1 MEKKGNNSLIII
13 ALLLIFIGVGFYLYN
28 NNIAKDKT
36 NKEENN
42 SKTEEVETKKETQQV
57 TQIINT
63 NVGTFIIS
71 KDGSVYF
78 RKTVDKYAGVEIVID
93 DNTSIGTHGNFE
105 LEDYITGLDYDEELK
120 QSKEIH
126 SFEGYK
132 LDLQNI
138 NAAYE
143 IMVGNGTSEIIYFL
157 SKDGKVNELSV
168 DSDGTNISI
177 NLKKDTSS
185 YPNIVSVLQ
194 SSDFGAQRVILV
206 DKDGNKYTE
215 YKK

>member
-93 DNTSIGTHGNFE
+93 DRYDSKGATIDIDDFYYWVTEDSESIFIF
-105 LEDYITGLDYDEELK
+105 DK
-120 QSKEIH
+120 
-126 SFEGYK
+126 
-132 LDLQNI
+132 
-138 NAAYE
+138 NAMNNPNPLFG
-143 IMVGNGTSEIIYFL
+143 I
-157 SKDGKVNELSV
+157 KVAL
-168 DSDGTNISI
+168 
-177 NLKKDTSS
+177 
-185 YPNIVSVLQ
+185 
-194 SSDFGAQRVILV
+194 
-206 DKDGNKYTE
+206 
-215 YKK
+215 